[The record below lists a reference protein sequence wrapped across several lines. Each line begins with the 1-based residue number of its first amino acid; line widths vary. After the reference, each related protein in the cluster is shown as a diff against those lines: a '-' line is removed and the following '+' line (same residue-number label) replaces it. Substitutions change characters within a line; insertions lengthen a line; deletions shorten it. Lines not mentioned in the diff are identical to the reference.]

1 MKIVLKTAGWLFVSG
16 AIIFTSNI
24 ASGVEW
30 RTALY
35 GAAIAKIGTT
45 IAYFFYELFCQRLT
59 KKGETKHE
67 AILAYRDACEWS
79 DPPIDW
85 REKPTPCV

>member
-1 MKIVLKTAGWLFVSG
+1 MQVVLKTFGWLIVSG

-30 RTALY
+30 KTALY

-45 IAYFFYELFCQRLT
+45 IAYFFYELFCQRLANRKEGKT
-59 KKGETKHE
+59 ETVEVKN
-67 AILAYRDACEWS
+67 YTYN
-79 DPPIDW
+79 PPVQLV
-85 REKPTPCV
+85 EKSAPCV

>member
-1 MKIVLKTAGWLFVSG
+1 MQVVLKTFGWLIVSG

-45 IAYFFYELFCQRLT
+45 IAYFFYELFCQHLAKR
-59 KKGETKHE
+59 KEEKNEEVE
-67 AILAYRDACEWS
+67 AVTNYTYN
-79 DPPIDW
+79 PPVIV
-85 REKPTPCV
+85 EKQAPCL

>member
-16 AIIFTSNI
+16 VIIFTSNI

-59 KKGETKHE
+59 TKGESKHE
-67 AILAYRDACEWS
+67 VLNGSRYDATTMPEYGV
-79 DPPIDW
+79 
-85 REKPTPCV
+85 RQAPCV